1 MCESSFANTTAE
13 FQWVA
18 AGVMTE
24 LRAIIVTLE
33 AKFNMLAVDRSFKLV
48 EHAMNEKMV
57 PLDTQA
63 QALEVEHAAKLEAL
77 LELKAKV
84 DANSAKAAAKK
95 EARALAKESLLA
107 AKSSKSSES
116 TWEKASEPLRIELTT
131 LGTTIALV
139 VGMVVANLAHGR
151 KGVVAGGGSGSGSG
165 KIGGYAVEQRQA
177 GETVSLTS
185 SSPTS
190 TQYGAFQ

>member
-57 PLDTQA
+57 PLDQQA

-84 DANSAKAAAKK
+84 DANSAKATAKK
-95 EARALAKESLLA
+95 EARALAKETLLA
-107 AKSSKSSES
+107 AKSSKAES

-151 KGVVAGGGSGSGSG
+151 KGVVAGRGSGGGSG
-165 KIGGYAVEQRQA
+165 KGGYAVEQRQA

-185 SSPTS
+185 SGPTS